1 MDELTVKLICVL
13 IALQFLF
20 ACVFFYEKNRNVKG
34 IGFFAKSAL
43 FLLLSFIF
51 SSLYSSEETRVL
63 FFIMCSCA
71 AFSYYYT
78 CKSFIELLA
87 IRVKPSIQRYWLIC
101 TLGICLVLIGID
113 VEAYLLTSFN
123 EIAVGIIPFTYLSYL
138 VSKKLRY
145 SEDIE
150 EAFFLSG
157 SLQFVLLGHLF
168 YLGAT
173 ILPIFTPTSLE
184 VIQFIPDTVNNN
196 IKAACLFWI
205 LFSHISLL
213 ISFLIMIFKFKEREL
228 KKMNETD
235 FLTGI
240 YNRKTFFEKISMI
253 PNKEQCFFI
262 MIDADFFKK
271 INDNFGHLVGDEA
284 LKHIVET
291 VKENISGGDIF
302 ARYGG
307 EEFIIAIS
315 NITEEKLKSIVE
327 RIRYQMEINP
337 LIYNGLTIPIT
348 LSIGV
353 SKYINDDSSMSIK
366 VADEMLYMAKENG
379 RNQATFSFT

>member
-1 MDELTVKLICVL
+1 MDELTVKFICVL

-34 IGFFAKSAL
+34 MGLFAKSAL
-43 FLLLSFIF
+43 FLLLSLIF
-51 SSLYSSEETRVL
+51 SSLYSSKETRVL
-63 FFIMCSCA
+63 FFLTCSCG

-87 IRVKPSIQRYWLIC
+87 IRIKPSIQTYWLIC
-101 TLGICLVLIGID
+101 TLSICLVLIGLNI
-113 VEAYLLTSFN
+113 EAYLLTSFN
-123 EIAVGIIPFTYLSYL
+123 EIAVGIIPFTFLSYL

-145 SEDIE
+145 SEAIE
-150 EAFFLSG
+150 EAYFLAG
-157 SLQFVLLGHLF
+157 SLQFILLGHLF

-173 ILPIFTPTSLE
+173 IFPIFTPTSLDFM
-184 VIQFIPDTVNNN
+184 QLIPETVNNN
-196 IKAACLFWI
+196 IKAASLFWI

-213 ISFLIMIFKFKEREL
+213 ISFLILIFKFKELEL

-240 YNRKTFFEKISMI
+240 YNRKTFFEKISML

-271 INDNFGHLVGDEA
+271 INDNFGHQVGDEA
-284 LKHIVET
+284 LKHIAKT
-291 VKENISGGDIF
+291 VKENISEGDIF

-315 NITEEKLKSIVE
+315 NINENELKLIVE
-327 RIRYQMEINP
+327 RIRYQVEINP
-337 LIYNGLTIPIT
+337 LLYNELTIPIT

-353 SKYINDDSSMSIK
+353 SKYINNDSSMSIK
-366 VADEMLYMAKENG
+366 VADEMLYIAKENG